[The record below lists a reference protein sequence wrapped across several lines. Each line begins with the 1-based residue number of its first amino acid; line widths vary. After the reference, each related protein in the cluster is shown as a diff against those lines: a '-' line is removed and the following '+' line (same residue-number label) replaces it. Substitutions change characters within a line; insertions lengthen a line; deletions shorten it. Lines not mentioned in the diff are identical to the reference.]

1 MRDMISKFRTLT
13 ALAVMSVAMGTGGAL
28 PSSAEAAAD
37 FVVYSVYQGLNM
49 GNPGEV
55 SLKDYYVNVGTRNG
69 VKAGSVL
76 TVLRRTSSYDLGTQK
91 LYKDVTFPIARIKV
105 IHAEEDAAIA
115 RIERFE
121 SEQATPA
128 YSPRAIMVGDLVR
141 PAQ

>member
-1 MRDMISKFRTLT
+1 MRDIISNFRTVS
-13 ALAVMSVAMGTGGAL
+13 ALAAMSIAMATGGAL

-37 FVVYSVYQGLNM
+37 FVVYSVYRGLNM
-49 GNPGEV
+49 GDPGEV

-69 VKAGSVL
+69 VKTGTVL

-115 RIERFE
+115 RLEGFE
-121 SEQATPA
+121 SERSTPA
-128 YSPRAIMVGDLVR
+128 YSPRAIMIGDFVQ
-141 PAQ
+141 PAE